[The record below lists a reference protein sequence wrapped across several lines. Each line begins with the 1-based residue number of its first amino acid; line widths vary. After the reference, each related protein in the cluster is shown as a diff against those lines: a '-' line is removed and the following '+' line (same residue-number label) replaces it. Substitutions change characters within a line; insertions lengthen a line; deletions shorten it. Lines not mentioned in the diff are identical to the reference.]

1 MAKLYFR
8 YGAMSSGKSAYLLQ
22 AAYNYEISGRK
33 VLIAKPNID
42 IKSGEEVSS
51 RLGISRKID
60 FQINENTNIFNV
72 FNEYN
77 NEHMQ
82 STGTPIACLLVDE
95 VQFLKKEQV
104 NQLLKIVT
112 LLKVPVIA
120 FGIRTD
126 FMTHG
131 FEGSDRLLQI
141 ADSIEEMKTICSK
154 CGQGKATLNARQV
167 DGQYTFEGE
176 QVEIDLNSDP
186 NKKRKTH
193 NVTYESLCP
202 ACYLKAS
209 EGKLG

>member
-22 AAYNYEISGRK
+22 AAYNYEVSGRK
-33 VLIAKPNID
+33 VLIAKPQTD
-42 IKSGEEVSS
+42 VKSGDEISS

-60 FQINENTNIFNV
+60 FLIGKDSNIFNM

-77 NEHMQ
+77 QEYMQ

-95 VQFLKKEQV
+95 VQFLTKEHI
-104 NQLLKIVT
+104 NQLLKIAT
-112 LLKVPVIA
+112 LLHTPVIC

-131 FEGSDRLLQI
+131 FEGSDRLLQV
-141 ADSIEEMKTICSK
+141 ADSIEEMKTICSR
-154 CGQGKATLNARQV
+154 CGQGKATLNARIV
-167 DGQYTFEGE
+167 DGSYTFEGE

-186 NKKRKTH
+186 NAKKKNH
-193 NVTYESLCP
+193 KVSYESLCP
-202 ACYLKAS
+202 VCYLKAS

>member
-1 MAKLYFR
+1 MAKLYYR

-22 AAYNYEISGRK
+22 AAYNYEVSGRK

-42 IKSGEEVSS
+42 VKSGQEISS
-51 RLGISRKID
+51 RIGISRKID
-60 FQINENTNIFNV
+60 FLVNYETNIFNL

-82 STGTPIACLLVDE
+82 TTGTPIACLLVDE
-95 VQFLKKEQV
+95 VQFLNKEQV
-104 NQLLKIVT
+104 NQLLKIAT
-112 LLKVPVIA
+112 LLNVPVIC

-141 ADSIEEMKTICSK
+141 AHSIDEMKTICSR
-154 CGQGKATLNARQV
+154 CGQGKATLNARKV
-167 DGQYTFEGE
+167 DGEYIFEGE

-193 NVTYESLCP
+193 NVTYESLCS
-202 ACYLKAS
+202 ACYLKVS
-209 EGKLG
+209 NGKLG

>member
-22 AAYNYEISGRK
+22 AAYNYEVSGRK
-33 VLIAKPNID
+33 ILIAKPNTD
-42 IKSGEEVSS
+42 IKSGQEVSS

-60 FQINENTNIFNV
+60 FTINKETNIFNL

-77 NEHMQ
+77 QEHMQ
-82 STGTPIACLLVDE
+82 NTGTSIACLLVDE
-95 VQFLKKEQV
+95 VQFLTVEHI
-104 NQLLKIVT
+104 NQLLKIST
-112 LLKVPVIA
+112 LLDIPVIG

-131 FEGSDRLLQI
+131 FEGSNRLMQI

-154 CGQGKATLNARQV
+154 CGKGKATLNARKIN
-167 DGQYTFEGE
+167 GEYTFEGQ

-186 NKKRKTH
+186 KASNKNHK
-193 NVTYESLCP
+193 VSYESLCP